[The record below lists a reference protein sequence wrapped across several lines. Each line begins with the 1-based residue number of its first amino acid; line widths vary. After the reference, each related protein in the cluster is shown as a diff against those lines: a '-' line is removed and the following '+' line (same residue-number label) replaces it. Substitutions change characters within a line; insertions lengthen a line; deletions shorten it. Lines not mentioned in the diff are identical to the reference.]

1 MFTFGGF
8 KRGSNLLGRIFL
20 ALQEPKVLWQSQI
33 LDVQI
38 ITGRESLW
46 CCLAMTHDQ
55 VKLILAKSIKTC
67 KCFGAGKL
75 LDFRIM
81 PQHRRSYAIWMSR
94 VQRWRDWRCFFT
106 PLYMLCWNV
115 NKYTHT
121 WDFTPTGVHWT
132 KQIHTLM
139 GLSITICKYQCL
151 NILEYSVQSILK

>member
-67 KCFGAGKL
+67 KYFGAGKL

-121 WDFTPTGVHWT
+121 HEILHQRVFIEPNKSTPSWVC
-132 KQIHTLM
+132 QSQFA
-139 GLSITICKYQCL
+139 SINALTFW
-151 NILEYSVQSILK
+151 NIQYKAF